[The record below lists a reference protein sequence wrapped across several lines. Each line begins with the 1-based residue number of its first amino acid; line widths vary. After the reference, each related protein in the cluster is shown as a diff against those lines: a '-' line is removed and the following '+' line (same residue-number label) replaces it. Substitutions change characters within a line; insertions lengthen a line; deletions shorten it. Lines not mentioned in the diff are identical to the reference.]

1 MSQIEFDQLN
11 ISIHALTRS
20 ATLQR
25 QSCICQEIFQ
35 STHSRGVRLNTSVDV
50 ASLVL
55 FQSTHSRGVRPATG
69 QASQSHVA
77 ISIHAL
83 TRSATAWQTG
93 ITSGTTI
100 SIHALTRS
108 ATSIQSAFASS
119 QIYFNPRTHEEC
131 DLVVDM
137 ILKGGVLFQSTH
149 SRGVRLMRVF
159 QH

>member
-83 TRSATAWQTG
+83 TRSATSICGASEQRKRYFNPRTHEECDT
-93 ITSGTTI
+93 IRPISTLQPVI

-108 ATSIQSAFASS
+108 ATHHHLRI
-119 QIYFNPRTHEEC
+119 H
-131 DLVVDM
+131 
-137 ILKGGVLFQSTH
+137 
-149 SRGVRLMRVF
+149 
-159 QH
+159 